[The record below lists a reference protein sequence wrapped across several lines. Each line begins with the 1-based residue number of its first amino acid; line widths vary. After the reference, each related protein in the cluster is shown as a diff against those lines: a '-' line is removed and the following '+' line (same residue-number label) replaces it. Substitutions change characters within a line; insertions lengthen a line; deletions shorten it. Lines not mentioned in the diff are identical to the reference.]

1 MFTMYDNVTLSLIP
15 NMPHAVGCYR
25 NGRFANEEEARRR
38 FPHARILPIS
48 VEGRVACDCYDIEQ
62 GDYTPDDVPE
72 LFKIAREAGVWRPC
86 FYAQLSGIMPAVRQ
100 KLSTVVA
107 KREDVRLWVAY
118 YNEQPDLPSWADAHQ
133 FTDRAL
139 GRSLD
144 ESICRSDFFPPHH
157 TTPPPAAHPVTHEAR
172 ITFDGKDWSIHPLAG
187 K

>member
-1 MFTMYDNVTLSLIP
+1 MFVMYDDTDLTQVP

-25 NGRFANEEEARRR
+25 NGRYENEWEARTR

-48 VEGRVACDCYDIEQ
+48 VEGRVACDAYDIEA

-72 LFKIAREAGVWRPC
+72 LYKIAREAGIWRPC
-86 FYAQLSGIMPAVRQ
+86 FYAQLSGVMPAVRA

-144 ESICRSDFFPPHH
+144 ESICKDDFFPPIGHQQ
-157 TTPPPAAHPVTHEAR
+157 PPGHAPVTHEAR
-172 ITFDGKDWSIHPLAG
+172 VSFDGKDWSISPLVVR
-187 K
+187 